1 MHVIRPTHI
10 GAIALAITLGGAWP
24 ALGAQSEIVPG
35 ITYERLVQGAQVTHI
50 TRVNPGPLVSVR
62 PERITGE
69 VDTRGLLTG
78 AMGAR
83 AKGGALLGVNGDYFN
98 WENGYP
104 SGMLVL
110 GGELVHEPE
119 ATRSALAFLGD
130 GRLTSV
136 KSALAGEWNSQ
147 DPATGAWSSIDPI
160 TSAPKPLG
168 FIGVNRPAER
178 DETILYTSRFGD
190 PTPAG
195 NRADAVIAIDG
206 GGLVTPNR
214 EMTGT
219 VAALTSGGGASAGP
233 GTVVLSG
240 IGAAPRARVEA
251 FLKPGFRV
259 RVKPTLPNLPDG
271 LNDAIGGGPLLV
283 QEGRAVHDA
292 DEGFSFGQVGT
303 RAARTA
309 VGQTA
314 AGQVLMVV
322 SEGPLEGSPGMTVSQ
337 QADQLAAL
345 GAQTA
350 VAMDSGGSSALALRN
365 RIVNR
370 VAAGER
376 RISNAVIVR
385 YAGVQLTDPAT
396 LISPNGDG
404 VAESTGAYARAA
416 KDGQVNISLNRANG
430 KAVKLLYRG
439 RLGPSARALR
449 LSGRTIRVPDGG
461 YKIVAKF
468 TPADGS
474 LRSTNTRQFVVDR
487 TLAGL
492 SLKKVGKG
500 AKAKLRIGY
509 RLTHAA
515 RVTVVVRD
523 AGGNPVKQL
532 MSRRRL
538 PGGARA
544 ALWDMKVDGK
554 PLAAGLYSVA
564 VTTRA
569 DGANTLGKRFRMLE
583 VKPAK

>member
-1 MHVIRPTHI
+1 MHVIRSRHI
-10 GAIALAITLGGAWP
+10 GAIALVTLGASWP

-35 ITYERLVQGAQVTHI
+35 ITYERLVQGAQVTHV
-50 TRVNPGPLVSVR
+50 TRINPGPLVSMR
-62 PERITGE
+62 PERITAE
-69 VDTRGLLTG
+69 VETRGLLTA
-78 AMGAR
+78 AMAAR
-83 AKGGALLGVNGDYFN
+83 AKSGALLGVNGDYFN
-98 WENGYP
+98 WDDGYP

-130 GRLTSV
+130 GRLASV

-147 DPATGAWSSIDPI
+147 DPVTGTWSSIDPI

-178 DETILYTSRFGD
+178 DETILYTTRFGN

-195 NRADAVIAIDG
+195 NRADALISIDG
-206 GGLVTPNR
+206 GGVVNPNR

-219 VAALTSGGGASAGP
+219 VTALTTGGGATPAP

-259 RVKPTLPNLPDG
+259 RVKATLPNLPEG

-283 QEGRAVHDA
+283 QNGVPVRDA
-292 DEGFSFGQVGT
+292 GEGFTFGQIGT
-303 RAARTA
+303 RSARTA

-314 AGQVLMVV
+314 GGQVLMVV
-322 SEGPLEGSPGMTVSQ
+322 SEGPLEGSPGLTVSQ

-350 VAMDSGGSSALALRN
+350 VAMDSGGSSELALRN

-370 VAAGER
+370 MAAGER
-376 RISNAVIVR
+376 RVSNAVIVR
-385 YAGVQLTDPAT
+385 YAGVQLTDPAS

-416 KDGQVNISLNRANG
+416 KDGTVNITLNRASG

-461 YKIVAKF
+461 YQIVAKF

-474 LRSTNTRQFVVDR
+474 IKSTNARPFVVDR
-487 TLAGL
+487 TLARL

-509 RLTHAA
+509 RLAHAA

-523 AGGNPVKQL
+523 ANGRTVKQL

-544 ALWDMKVDGK
+544 AMWDMKVNGT
-554 PLAAGLYSVA
+554 PLAAGLYTVA

-569 DGANTLGKRFRMLE
+569 DGANALGKRFRMLK